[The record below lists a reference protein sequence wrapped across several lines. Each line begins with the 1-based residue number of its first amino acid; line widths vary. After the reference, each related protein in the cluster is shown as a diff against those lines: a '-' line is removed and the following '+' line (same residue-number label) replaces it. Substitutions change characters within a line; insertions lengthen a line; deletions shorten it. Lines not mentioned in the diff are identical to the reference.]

1 MSANLREP
9 RLPRLDSCF
18 IIVVIKTENNYDV
31 SRIVGMK
38 ITKVRFILYHENKA
52 EETNLPH
59 NISNGVYEENK
70 SPDVDLTHSV
80 AKS

>member
-1 MSANLREP
+1 MARARDETGDALN
-9 RLPRLDSCF
+9 
-18 IIVVIKTENNYDV
+18 IVVIKAENNYDV

-38 ITKVRFILYHENKA
+38 ITKVRFILYPENKA

-59 NISNGVYEENK
+59 NISNNVYKDNK
-70 SPDVDLTHSV
+70 TPDLDLTHSV

>member
-1 MSANLREP
+1 MARARDETGDALN
-9 RLPRLDSCF
+9 
-18 IIVVIKTENNYDV
+18 IVVIKAENNYDV

-38 ITKVRFILYHENKA
+38 IIKVRFILYPENKA

-59 NISNGVYEENK
+59 NISNGVYKDNK
-70 SPDVDLTHSV
+70 TPDVDLIHSV